1 MNPEPTDSGSAVP
14 QPGRHSRA
22 WPGRGLFKGRSDD
35 RGDASIEMAI
45 ILPVVILLTMM
56 IVQACVAYYAKQIAL
71 TAAREGVQAATAYQ
85 STDAAGAARARA
97 VLTRVAG
104 DSLLGPG
111 VSTAGSTGERA
122 TVTVTGR
129 APSVLPGLDGITVTQ
144 SASAPRERW
153 TVKQ

>member
-1 MNPEPTDSGSAVP
+1 MNPRSAGPASGSPA
-14 QPGRHSRA
+14 PGGRS
-22 WPGRGLFKGRSDD
+22 WPWPNRGLLGRRQRDG
-35 RGDASIEMAI
+35 GDASIEMAI

-85 STDAAGAARARA
+85 STDAAGAGRARA

-104 DSLLGPG
+104 DSLLAPR
-111 VSTAGSTGERA
+111 VSTAGSTQERA

-129 APSVLPGLDGITVTQ
+129 APSVLPGFAGIKITQ

-153 TVKQ
+153 TVKP

>member
-1 MNPEPTDSGSAVP
+1 M
-14 QPGRHSRA
+14 
-22 WPGRGLFKGRSDD
+22 WPNRGLFSGRKQDG
-35 RGDASIEMAI
+35 GDASIEMSI
-45 ILPVVILLTMM
+45 ILPVVILLTLM

-85 STDAAGAARARA
+85 STDAAGAGRARA

-104 DSLLGPG
+104 DSLLAPG
-111 VSTAGSTGERA
+111 VSTAGSTEERA

-129 APSVLPGLDGITVTQ
+129 APSLLPGFAGIKVTQ

-153 TVKQ
+153 TVKP

>member
-1 MNPEPTDSGSAVP
+1 MSQGTAGPASGFPA
-14 QPGRHSRA
+14 PGSRFRSWA
-22 WPGRGLFKGRSDD
+22 NRGPLAARQRD
-35 RGDASIEMAI
+35 RGDASIEMSI

-71 TAAREGVQAATAYQ
+71 TAAREGVQAATAYE
-85 STDAAGAARARA
+85 STDAAGAGRARD

-104 DSLLGPG
+104 DSLLGPR
-111 VSTAGSTGERA
+111 VSTAGSTRERA

-129 APSVLPGLDGITVTQ
+129 APSVLPGFDGIRITQ

-153 TVKQ
+153 TVKP

>member
-1 MNPEPTDSGSAVP
+1 MRGSRSGARP
-14 QPGRHSRA
+14 N
-22 WPGRGLFKGRSDD
+22 RGLFSGRKRDE
-35 RGDASIEMAI
+35 GDASIEMSI
-45 ILPVVILLTMM
+45 ILPVVILLTLM

-85 STDAAGAARARA
+85 STDAAGADRARA

-104 DSLLGPG
+104 DSLLAPG
-111 VSTAGSTGERA
+111 VSTAGSTQERA

-129 APSVLPGLDGITVTQ
+129 APSLLPGFDGIKVTQ

-153 TVKQ
+153 TVKP